1 MPTDAPTIAEDTG
14 TGVVGPERTV
24 EDENNDPNDDR
35 GGLSA
40 LALAMIVSTLTTCV
54 LLAGTFAIVRARRQ
68 RRIPNKVPLRG
79 GLHYEDSPPPADDE
93 FSSVIRGL
101 TPDVPV
107 YSVPTKK
114 VDRGVSRQ
122 TSLIGLSPM
131 KVSSPGK
138 SKTSTIDYDVA
149 AAGGGESAS
158 GFARKVAYEVA
169 SGGGQKVAYAMAG
182 GNVAYEQASGGTG
195 AVYQMATVANTA
207 EGVRPGHHQGRPA
220 VYDTG
225 MGESLYHMSTTR
237 AFGSKSP
244 GSCSVQS
251 FREPEYHEAGSG
263 ISGSPSFE
271 RASKPVYDM
280 AGLHGKPAYEMASG
294 STGNGTPAYE
304 MATHGLALSPM
315 KVSSPGQAKGR
326 TSTIDYDLAAGV
338 GTGPAYELAARN
350 PDSLTIKHARK
361 VSKVLHSRVSK
372 ISDGAKKSELL
383 NVLKTYT
390 MNKKNFKGSNAYLVP
405 QHHNPEYSFAQQ
417 EQAPTRMAS
426 PVYEQASNA
435 GPVDDAP
442 YYHEANP
449 DLLSP
454 ASPEP
459 RVYRVSPQMYDNS
472 EANPSEPSGIYDN
485 VQGGVIASKH
495 RDWLAPIYDIVDVDA
510 VMSEV
515 QQLEANGFRASAS
528 PSSQGTSA
536 APSVEPRNGEYLDTG
551 NMVSPDVVVDSPGY
565 LDTGD
570 PADAARPVSSFW
582 EGDDRP
588 SLAYRLNSTS
598 PDTEL

>member
-1 MPTDAPTIAEDTG
+1 MPTDAPTLAEDIG
-14 TGVVGPERTV
+14 TGVVGPER
-24 EDENNDPNDDR
+24 NDDR

-68 RRIPNKVPLRG
+68 RRIPNKVPLRD

-114 VDRGVSRQ
+114 QNRGVSRQ
-122 TSLIGLSPM
+122 SLLAGLSPM

-138 SKTSTIDYDVA
+138 SKTSTIDYNVA
-149 AAGGGESAS
+149 AARGSEFAAGGS
-158 GFARKVAYEVA
+158 RKVAYEVA
-169 SGGGQKVAYAMAG
+169 SAGGQKVAYAMAG

-195 AVYQMATVANTA
+195 AVYQMATVANAA
-207 EGVRPGHHQGRPA
+207 EGVQPGHHQGRPA

-225 MGESLYHMSTTR
+225 MGESMYHMSTTQ

-244 GSCSVQS
+244 GSSSVQS

-263 ISGSPSFE
+263 LLGSPSFE

-280 AGLHGKPAYEMASG
+280 AGLDGKPAYEMASG
-294 STGNGTPAYE
+294 STGSGTPAYE
-304 MATHGLALSPM
+304 MATGGATRSLALSPM
-315 KVSSPGQAKGR
+315 KVSSPGQAKGK
-326 TSTIDYDLAAGV
+326 TSTIDYDLAAG
-338 GTGPAYELAARN
+338 GGSGPAYELAARN

-417 EQAPTRMAS
+417 EQAHTRMAS
-426 PVYEQASNA
+426 PVYEQASDA
-435 GPVDDAP
+435 GPVEDAP

-449 DLLSP
+449 DVVPP

-459 RVYRVSPQMYDNS
+459 RVYRVSPQMYDNG

-515 QQLEANGFRASAS
+515 QELEANGFRASAS
-528 PSSQGTSA
+528 PSSRGTSA
-536 APSVEPRNGEYLDTG
+536 APSVEPRDGEYLDTG
-551 NMVSPDVVVDSPGY
+551 NMVSPDVLVDSPGY
-565 LDTGD
+565 IDTGD
-570 PADAARPVSSFW
+570 PAHAARPVSSFW